1 MLRHTQL
8 KYLSTALLVLLA
20 LSGCSNS
27 ATNTNAPTT
36 TADSSPP
43 ATPQSSPRTEFEED
57 LQYVKNGQFAYIW
70 VFTRKDGKPFAPEDS
85 PILRTNAPQ
94 VVDWVS
100 TDGGKKFLAGTNF
113 NLEDGNL
120 TPLRKRYVVELY
132 TGP

>member
-1 MLRHTQL
+1 MLPHTQL
-8 KYLSTALLVLLA
+8 KHLSTALLVVLT
-20 LSGCSNS
+20 LSGCGNS
-27 ATNTNAPTT
+27 ASNTNTATT
-36 TADSSPP
+36 TPDSSPQ

-57 LQYVKNGQFAYIW
+57 LQYVKNGQFAFIW
-70 VFTRKDGKPFAPEDS
+70 MFTRKDGKPFGPEDS

-100 TDGGKKFLAGTNF
+100 TDGGKKILAGTNF
-113 NLEDGNL
+113 NLEEGNL

>member
-1 MLRHTQL
+1 MLRHT
-8 KYLSTALLVLLA
+8 KSNYSSTALLVLLV
-20 LSGCSNS
+20 LSGCGNS
-27 ATNTNAPTT
+27 ASNTNTATT
-36 TADSSPP
+36 TTESSPQ

-70 VFTRKDGKPFAPEDS
+70 VFTRKDGKLFGPEDS

-100 TDGGKKFLAGTNF
+100 TDGGKKILAGTNF
-113 NLEDGNL
+113 NLEEGNL